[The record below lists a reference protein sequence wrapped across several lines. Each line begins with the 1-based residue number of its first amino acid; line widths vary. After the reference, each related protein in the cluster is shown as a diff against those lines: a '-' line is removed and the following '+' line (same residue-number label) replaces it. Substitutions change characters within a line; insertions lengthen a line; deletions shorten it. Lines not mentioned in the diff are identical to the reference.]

1 MQYDC
6 CFYRKN
12 PYGETYARSMKMKTQ
27 IGMTQKSRK
36 NKDGQQTSRSRGE
49 AWGTVS
55 LTDSEGPT
63 LLIPWSQTSSL

>member
-1 MQYDC
+1 
-6 CFYRKN
+6 
-12 PYGETYARSMKMKTQ
+12 MKTQ